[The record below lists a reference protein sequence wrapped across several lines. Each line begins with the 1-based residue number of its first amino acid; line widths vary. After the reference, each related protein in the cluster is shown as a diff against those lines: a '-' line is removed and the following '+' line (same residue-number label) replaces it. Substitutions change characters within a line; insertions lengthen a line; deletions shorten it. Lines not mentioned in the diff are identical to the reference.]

1 MTAQCPKTHEANS
14 VTHQI
19 SGVDHEYRHLINGP
33 DRKIWERSFEN
44 ELAQLAQ
51 GIRGV
56 KGTNTV
62 IFILKSQVPKY
73 KKVTYCK
80 IVCEVKPEKEEKERT
95 RLTVGGNL
103 LDFTENLSAPKA
115 SVTTAK
121 CVFNSVV
128 STPGARCLLADIKH
142 FT

>member
-1 MTAQCPKTHEANS
+1 M
-14 VTHQI
+14 
-19 SGVDHEYRHLINGP
+19 G
-33 DRKIWERSFEN
+33 
-44 ELAQLAQ
+44 QLDQ

-62 IFILKSQVPKY
+62 IFIIKYRVPKE
-73 KKVTYCK
+73 KTLTCGK
-80 IVCEVKPEKEEKERT
+80 IVCDVKPEKEEKERT

-103 LDFTENLSAPKA
+103 LDFTGDISAPTTSA
-115 SVTTAK
+115 TTAN

-142 FT
+142 FYLNNILPDPEFMRIPLKIIPHEIIEAYNLTILIDNQG